1 MEKSKR
7 VLEVPEMMLNILYP
21 RRCPVCHR
29 ILRDQKALV
38 CPGCESAFRPIT
50 EDYCLKCGSPV
61 KPEEEYCRDCAGKKR
76 SFDEGRGIFFYDQKM
91 RRSLIRYKYYGSRE
105 YADYYAVSMY
115 RYGHRNILRWK
126 PDVIIPVPL
135 HQRKLRMRGF
145 NQSGLLAERL
155 GTFLDIPVSEGTL
168 RKIRG
173 TRSQK
178 KLDAAQRRKNLRQA
192 FRAERRLDGLIIL
205 LVDDVYTTGSTVE
218 AAAACLKEAGAE
230 KVCFLTLCMGRM

>member
-1 MEKSKR
+1 
-7 VLEVPEMMLNILYP
+7 MMLNILYP

-38 CPGCESAFRPIT
+38 CPGCESVFRPIT

-115 RYGHRNILRWK
+115 RYGRRNILRWK

-192 FRAERRLDGLIIL
+192 FRAERRLDGLTIL

>member
-1 MEKSKR
+1 MEKRKR
-7 VLEVPEMMLNILYP
+7 APEVLETALNILYP

-29 ILRDQKALV
+29 ILMDQKALV
-38 CPGCESAFRPIT
+38 CPECESVFRPIT

-61 KPEEEYCRDCAGKKR
+61 KPEEEYCRDCAGQR
-76 SFDEGRGIFFYDQKM
+76 RNFDEGRGIFLYDQKM

-115 RYGHRNILRWK
+115 RYGRRNILRWK

-135 HQRKLRMRGF
+135 HRRKLRMRGF
-145 NQSGLLAERL
+145 NQSGILAEKL
-155 GTFLDIPVSEGTL
+155 GIFLDIPVSEGTL

-192 FRAERRLDGLIIL
+192 FRAERRLDGLTVL

-218 AAAACLKEAGAE
+218 AAAACLKEAGAK

>member
-7 VLEVPEMMLNILYP
+7 APEVLETALNILYP

-29 ILRDQKALV
+29 ILRDQKALI
-38 CPGCESAFRPIT
+38 CPECENVFQPIK
-50 EDYCLKCGSPV
+50 EGYCLKCGSPV
-61 KPEEEYCRDCAGKKR
+61 KPEEEYCRDCAGKRR
-76 SFDEGRGIFFYDQKM
+76 SFDEGRGIFLYDQKM

-115 RYGHRNILRWK
+115 RYGRGNILRWK

-135 HQRKLRMRGF
+135 HRRKLRMRGF
-145 NQSGLLAERL
+145 NQSGILAEKL
-155 GTFLDIPVSEGTL
+155 GIFLDIPVSEGTL

-192 FRAERRLDGLIIL
+192 FRAERRLDGLTVL

-218 AAAACLKEAGAE
+218 AAAACLKEAGAK